1 LHAKRQLLAT
11 IEQIRRTI
19 GEHNFSGQYQQPR
32 RLRVAAT
39 AKAALFRNYAPNER
53 P

>member
-1 LHAKRQLLAT
+1 LHAERQLSAT

-32 RLRVAAT
+32 RRRAA
-39 AKAALFRNYAPNER
+39 AMVKAARFRNYAPNER

>member
-1 LHAKRQLLAT
+1 LHAEHQPLAT

-19 GEHNFSGQYQQPR
+19 GEHNFAGQYQQPR
-32 RLRVAAT
+32 RPRAA
-39 AKAALFRNYAPNER
+39 AMVEAGRFRNYAPNER